1 MTPRQAAG
9 LAARVIVGAV
19 LIYAGATKAAAPAE
33 EFALV
38 IQSYSVPGLPLSM
51 ILPLAGLLPWLEM
64 LVGWAL
70 LLGVET
76 TAAAAAAGA
85 MFALFLAAL
94 GSVLARGIPI
104 PNCGCF
110 GDAMHFTPLQA
121 LLFDSVMGALS
132 WTAFRFGAGPI
143 SLDGWSQRGL

>member
-1 MTPRQAAG
+1 MNPRQAAG
-9 LAARVIVGAV
+9 LAARLIVGAV

-38 IQSYSVPGLPLSM
+38 IQSYDVVPLSVA
-51 ILPLAGLLPWLEM
+51 LPLAGLLPWFEM

-76 TAAAAAAGA
+76 TGAAAAACA
-85 MFALFLAAL
+85 MFGLFLAAL
-94 GSVLARGIPI
+94 GSVVARGIPI

-110 GDAMHFTPLQA
+110 GDAMHFTPVQA
-121 LLFDSVMGALS
+121 LGFDSVMAALC
-132 WTAFRFGAGPI
+132 WTAFRGDFPALL
-143 SLDGWSQRGL
+143 SLDSWSERGL

>member
-1 MTPRQAAG
+1 MKPRQAAG
-9 LAARVIVGAV
+9 LAARLIVGAV

-38 IQSYSVPGLPLSM
+38 IGAYDLVPSS
-51 ILPLAGLLPWLEM
+51 IALPLAGLLPWLEL

-76 TAAAAAAGA
+76 TTAAAAAVGL
-85 MFALFLAAL
+85 FAVFLAAI

-121 LLFDSVMGALS
+121 LAFDSVMGALS
-132 WTAFRFGAGPI
+132 WTAFRAGAGPA
-143 SLDGWSQRGL
+143 SLDSWSQRGL

>member
-1 MTPRQAAG
+1 MKPRQAAG

-38 IQSYSVPGLPLSM
+38 IQSYAVVPLEVA
-51 ILPLAGLLPWLEM
+51 LPLAGLLPWLEI
-64 LVGWAL
+64 LLGWAL

-76 TAAAAAAGA
+76 TGAAAAAGG
-85 MFALFLAAL
+85 MFVLFLAAL
-94 GSVLARGIPI
+94 GSVVARGIAI

-110 GDAMHFTPLQA
+110 GDTMHFTPVQA
-121 LLFDSVMGALS
+121 LCFDAAMLGLS
-132 WTAFRFGAGPI
+132 WTAFRFGRGPA
-143 SLDGWSQRGL
+143 SLDSWSQRGL

>member
-1 MTPRQAAG
+1 MKPRQAAG
-9 LAARVIVGAV
+9 LAARLIVGAV

-38 IQSYSVPGLPLSM
+38 IQSYDVVPLSVA
-51 ILPLAGLLPWLEM
+51 LPLAGLLPWFEM
-64 LVGWAL
+64 LVGWAI

-76 TAAAAAAGA
+76 TAAAAVAGG

-94 GSVLARGIPI
+94 GSVVARGIPI

-110 GDAMHFTPLQA
+110 GDAMHFTPVQA
-121 LLFDSVMGALS
+121 FLFDSVMGALS
-132 WTAFRFGAGPI
+132 WTAFRFGAGPA
-143 SLDGWSQRGL
+143 SLDSWSQRGT

>member
-1 MTPRQAAG
+1 MKPRQIAG
-9 LAARVIVGAV
+9 LAARLIVGAV
-19 LIYAGATKAAAPAE
+19 LVYAGASKVSAPAE

-38 IQSYSVPGLPLSM
+38 IQSYDVVPVSVALPM
-51 ILPLAGLLPWLEM
+51 AGLLPWVEL

-76 TAAAAAAGA
+76 PAASGAALA
-85 MFALFLAAL
+85 MFGVFLTALV
-94 GSVLARGIPI
+94 SVIARGIPI

-110 GDAMHFTPLQA
+110 GDAAHFTPHQA

-132 WTAFRFGAGPI
+132 WAAFRSGSGPV
-143 SLDGWSQRGL
+143 SLDSWSQRGL